1 MDGCLTK
8 PIEPARLIE
17 TIDRLVLANRTE
29 ESPFR
34 DVTPNATVRN
44 TYSGN
49 GMPAIEHDKIKEL
62 EQLGGLDF
70 VDDLVQQFLDDS
82 ITVLRDLGDAV
93 RIGDVE
99 SFRELAH
106 ALRSGAANVGARGV
120 YEMCLAWRQIDALA
134 LESDGEHHVRQLEA
148 EFERVR
154 AALRSK
160 AA

>member
-1 MDGCLTK
+1 
-8 PIEPARLIE
+8 
-17 TIDRLVLANRTE
+17 
-29 ESPFR
+29 
-34 DVTPNATVRN
+34 
-44 TYSGN
+44 
-49 GMPAIEHDKIKEL
+49 MPAIEHDKIREL